1 MGTITATVD
10 KQHDTGDL
18 LLVRGTL
25 AFTDNYVSGGDS
37 LAAVFTG
44 KVNST
49 LKAFQLFVTGTGGYM
64 YEYDEP
70 NNKLLVREQTDPA
83 DGGGANIPLVEI
95 PVAAYPAA
103 STPARFVGY
112 FRKFG

>member
-25 AFTDNYVSGGDS
+25 AFTGSYATGGDS
-37 LAAVFTG
+37 LATVFAG

-49 LKAFQLFVTGTGGYM
+49 LKALQLFIMGTGGFL
-64 YEYDEP
+64 YEYDET
-70 NNKLLVREQTDPA
+70 NNKVLVRR
-83 DGGGANIPLVEI
+83 GAAAINLPLAEI

>member
-25 AFTDNYVSGGDS
+25 AFADNYATGGDS
-37 LAAVFTG
+37 LASTFTG

-49 LKAFQLFVTGTGGYM
+49 LKALQLFVTGTGGYM

-70 NNKLLVREQTDPA
+70 NNRLLVRESAAAASPQQ
-83 DGGGANIPLVEI
+83 EI

-103 STPARFVGY
+103 STPVRFVGF

>member
-10 KQHDTGDL
+10 KQHNVGDV

-25 AFTDNYVSGGDS
+25 AFTGNYINDGDS
-37 LAAVFTG
+37 LATVFAG

-49 LKAFQLFVTGTGGYM
+49 LKALQLFIMGTGGFL

-70 NNKLLVREQTDPA
+70 NNKVIVRQQTDPA
-83 DGGGANIPLVEI
+83 DAGGADIPLKQI

-103 STPARFVGY
+103 STPARFIG
-112 FRKFG
+112 FFQKFL

>member
-1 MGTITATVD
+1 MGVITATVD

-25 AFTDNYVSGGDS
+25 AFTGNYASGGDS
-37 LAAVFTG
+37 LATVFAG
-44 KVNST
+44 KVSSS
-49 LKAFQLFVTGTGGYM
+49 LKALQLFVTGTGGYN

-70 NNKLLVREQTDPA
+70 NNKLLVRESA
-83 DGGGANIPLVEI
+83 AAANPQQEI

-103 STPARFVGY
+103 STPARFQGL
-112 FRKFG
+112 FQKFG